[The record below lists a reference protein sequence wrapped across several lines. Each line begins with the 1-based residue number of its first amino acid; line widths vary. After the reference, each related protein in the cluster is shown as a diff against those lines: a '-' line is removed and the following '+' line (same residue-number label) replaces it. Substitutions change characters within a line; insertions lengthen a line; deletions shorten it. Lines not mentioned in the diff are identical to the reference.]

1 MTNKIKQYEL
11 WHHTITAIGVIGIAI
26 AYLMIIA
33 LNNIMY
39 EGNISW
45 DFMIY
50 CTMCGAPFVIVEG
63 IFCQEMV
70 KFCNR
75 KAWGHKYEKWVFT
88 SQLLLNILTAI
99 GFTIIAFMI
108 FDPHDHETFTELANE
123 MYFNISIVADAMV
136 ATVILLLAKY
146 VDQLDYSKLRDKQLE
161 EQELLITQ
169 MRYHQLKAQVNPHFL
184 FNSLNVLASLI
195 NIDQGKA
202 VKFTKELASIYRY
215 FLTNDNKNELSSLK
229 EELNFAS
236 QYSNIIQIRY
246 DEGLTVHLPQITDPV
261 TAALRIIPTSVQ
273 LLIEN
278 ACKHNIASA
287 ERPLTIDVYLDNNNV
302 IVTNNINPR
311 PRPADSTGLG
321 LSGLVSKYEIITK
334 RKIEIIKTDEKFTVK
349 VPLLS
354 AAEAQNIFSQQ

>member
-1 MTNKIKQYEL
+1 MTSKNKHYEL
-11 WHHTITAIGVIGIAI
+11 WHHTVTAIGVIGVAI

-39 EGNISW
+39 ESDITW

-70 KFCNR
+70 KYCNR
-75 KAWGHKYEKWVFT
+75 KKWGHQYEKLVFT
-88 SQLLLNILTAI
+88 LQLLLNIVIAI
-99 GFTIIAFMI
+99 GFTVLAFLI
-108 FDPHDHETFTELANE
+108 FDPKEHDSFMELVNE
-123 MYFNISIVADAMV
+123 IYFKISVVADAMV

-146 VDQLDYSKLRDKQLE
+146 VDQLDYSKLQDKQLQ

-184 FNSLNVLASLI
+184 FNSLNVLATLV
-195 NIDQGKA
+195 NIDQNKA
-202 VKFTKELASIYRY
+202 AKYTKELASIYRY
-215 FLTNDNKNELSSLK
+215 FLTKDKSELASLK

-236 QYSNIIQIRY
+236 QYANILQIRY
-246 DEGLTVHLPQITDPV
+246 DEGLTVNLPQITDLM
-261 TAALRIIPTSVQ
+261 TASLRVIPTSIQ

-287 ERPLTIDVYLDNNNV
+287 EHPLTIDVYIDNNRIV
-302 IVTNNINPR
+302 VTNNINPR

-321 LSGLVSKYEIITK
+321 LSGLQSKYEIITK
-334 RKIEIIKTDEKFTVK
+334 RKIEITETSEKFIVK
-349 VPLLS
+349 IPLLT
-354 AAEAQNIFSQQ
+354 AAESQNLFSI

>member
-1 MTNKIKQYEL
+1 M
-11 WHHTITAIGVIGIAI
+11 TAIGCIGVAV

-33 LNNIMY
+33 LNNILY
-39 EGNISW
+39 EGNITW
-45 DFMIY
+45 NFMIY

-88 SQLLLNILTAI
+88 LQLLLNIIVALA
-99 GFTIIAFMI
+99 FTIIAFLV
-108 FDPHDHETFTELANE
+108 FDPNEHETFADLADEL
-123 MYFNISIVADAMV
+123 YFKISMVADAMV
-136 ATVILLLAKY
+136 VTVILLLAKY
-146 VDQLDYSKLRDKQLE
+146 VDQLGYSKYRDKQFE
-161 EQELLITQ
+161 EQELRMTQ

-195 NIDQGKA
+195 NIDQKKA
-202 VKFTKELASIYRY
+202 VKYTKELASIYRY
-215 FLTNDNKNELSSLK
+215 FLTNDNRSELSTLK
-229 EELNFAS
+229 EELNFAA
-236 QYSNIIQIRY
+236 QYSSILQIRY
-246 DEGLTVHLPQITDPV
+246 DEGLTVNLPQLTDPA
-261 TAALRIIPTSVQ
+261 TAALRVIPTSVQ

-287 ERPLTIDVYLDNNNV
+287 EKPLVVDVFIDNGNAV
-302 IVTNNINPR
+302 VTNNINPR

-321 LSGLVSKYEIITK
+321 LSGLQSKYEIITK
-334 RKIEIIKTDEKFTVK
+334 RKIEIVAADDKFTVK

-354 AAEAQNIFSQQ
+354 AAESQNIFSQP

>member
-1 MTNKIKQYEL
+1 MTSKNKHYEL
-11 WHHTITAIGVIGIAI
+11 WHHTVTAIGIIGVAI
-26 AYLMIIA
+26 SYLMIIA

-39 EGNISW
+39 ESDITW

-70 KFCNR
+70 KYCNR
-75 KAWGHKYEKWVFT
+75 KKWGHLYEKLVFT
-88 SQLLLNILTAI
+88 LQLLLNILIAS
-99 GFTIIAFMI
+99 GFTMLAFLI
-108 FDPHDHETFTELANE
+108 FDPKEHDSFMGLVDEI
-123 MYFNISIVADAMV
+123 YFKISIVADAMV

-146 VDQLDYSKLRDKQLE
+146 VDQLDYSKLRDKQLQ

-184 FNSLNVLASLI
+184 FNSLNVLATLVS
-195 NIDQGKA
+195 IDQNKA
-202 VKFTKELASIYRY
+202 AKYTKELASIYRY
-215 FLTNDNKNELSSLK
+215 FLTKDKSELASLK

-236 QYSNIIQIRY
+236 QYANILQIRY
-246 DEGLTVHLPQITDPV
+246 EEGLTINLPQITDSMI
-261 TAALRIIPTSVQ
+261 ASLRVIPTSIQ

-287 ERPLTIDVYLDNNNV
+287 EHPLTIDVYVDSNRIV
-302 IVTNNINPR
+302 VTNNINPR

-321 LSGLVSKYEIITK
+321 LSGLQSKYEIITK
-334 RKIEIIKTDEKFTVK
+334 RNIEITETPEKFMVK
-349 VPLLS
+349 IPLLT
-354 AAEAQNIFSQQ
+354 AAESQNLFSI

>member
-1 MTNKIKQYEL
+1 MTSKNKHYEL
-11 WHHTITAIGVIGIAI
+11 WHHTVTAIGIIGVAI

-39 EGNISW
+39 ESDITW

-70 KFCNR
+70 KYCNR
-75 KAWGHKYEKWVFT
+75 KKWGHLYEKLVFT
-88 SQLLLNILTAI
+88 LQLLLNILIAS
-99 GFTIIAFMI
+99 GFTMLAFLI
-108 FDPHDHETFTELANE
+108 FDPKEHDSFMGLVDEI
-123 MYFNISIVADAMV
+123 YFKISIVADAMV

-146 VDQLDYSKLRDKQLE
+146 VDQLDYSKLRDKQLQ

-184 FNSLNVLASLI
+184 FNSLNVLATLVS
-195 NIDQGKA
+195 IDQNKA
-202 VKFTKELASIYRY
+202 AKYTKELASIYRY
-215 FLTNDNKNELSSLK
+215 FLTKDKSELASLK

-236 QYSNIIQIRY
+236 QYANILQIRY
-246 DEGLTVHLPQITDPV
+246 EEGLTINLPQITDSMI
-261 TAALRIIPTSVQ
+261 ASLRVIPTSIQ

-287 ERPLTIDVYLDNNNV
+287 EHPLTIDVYVDSNRIV
-302 IVTNNINPR
+302 VTNNINPR

-321 LSGLVSKYEIITK
+321 LSGLQSKYEIITK
-334 RKIEIIKTDEKFTVK
+334 RNIEITETPEKFMVK
-349 VPLLS
+349 IPLLT
-354 AAEAQNIFSQQ
+354 AAESQNLFSI

>member
-1 MTNKIKQYEL
+1 MTNKTKHYEL
-11 WHHTITAIGVIGIAI
+11 WHHTMTAIGCIGVAV
-26 AYLMIIA
+26 AYLLMIA
-33 LNNIMY
+33 LNNILY
-39 EGNISW
+39 EGTISW
-45 DFMIY
+45 NFMIY

-75 KAWGHKYEKWVFT
+75 KAWGHTYEKWVFT
-88 SQLLLNILTAI
+88 SQLLLNIIVTV
-99 GFTIIAFMI
+99 GFTIIAFLI
-108 FDPHDHETFTELANE
+108 FDPHDHETFSELANE

-146 VDQLDYSKLRDKQLE
+146 VDQLDYSKLRDKQIE
-161 EQELLITQ
+161 AQELRMTQ

-195 NIDQGKA
+195 NIDQNKA
-202 VKFTKELASIYRY
+202 VKYTKELASIYRY
-215 FLTNDNKNELSSLK
+215 FLTNDNRNELSSLK
-229 EELNFAS
+229 EELNFAT
-236 QYSNIIQIRY
+236 QYSNILQIRY
-246 DEGLTVHLPQITDPV
+246 EEGLTVNLPQLTDTV
-261 TAALRIIPTSVQ
+261 TAALRIIPTSIQ

-287 ERPLTIDVYLDNNNV
+287 EKPLIVDVFIDNNNIV
-302 IVTNNINPR
+302 VTNNINPR

-321 LSGLVSKYEIITK
+321 LSGLQSKYEIITK
-334 RKIEIIKTDEKFTVK
+334 RKIEIIATVEKFTVK

-354 AAEAQNIFSQQ
+354 AAESQNIFSQP

>member
-1 MTNKIKQYEL
+1 MTDKIKHYEL

-26 AYLMIIA
+26 SYLMIIA

-50 CTMCGAPFVIVEG
+50 CTMCGAPFVIVIG

-75 KAWGHKYEKWVFT
+75 KSWGQKYEKWVFT
-88 SQLLLNILTAI
+88 SQLLLNILTAS
-99 GFTIIAFMI
+99 GFTIIAFLI
-108 FDPHDHETFTELANE
+108 FDPHDHEKFTELANE
-123 MYFNISIVADAMV
+123 MYFKISIVADAMV

-195 NIDQGKA
+195 NIDQKKA
-202 VKFTKELASIYRY
+202 IKYTKELASIYRY

-236 QYSNIIQIRY
+236 QYSSILQIRY

-261 TAALRIIPTSVQ
+261 TAALSIIPTSVQ

-287 ERPLTIDVYLDNNNV
+287 EKPLIVDVFLDENYV
-302 IVTNNINPR
+302 VVTNNINPR
-311 PRPADSTGLG
+311 PRSADSTGLG

-334 RKIEIIKTDEKFTVK
+334 RKIKIIETAEKFTVK

>member
-1 MTNKIKQYEL
+1 MTNKIKHYEL

-50 CTMCGAPFVIVEG
+50 CTMCGAPFVIVIG

-70 KFCNR
+70 KYCNR

-88 SQLLLNILTAI
+88 SQLLLNIAI
-99 GFTIIAFMI
+99 ATLFTILAFLI
-108 FDPHDHETFTELANE
+108 FDPNEHESFAGLADE

-161 EQELLITQ
+161 EQELLMTQ
-169 MRYHQLKAQVNPHFL
+169 MRYHQLRAQVNPHFL

-195 NIDQGKA
+195 NIDQNKA
-202 VKFTKELASIYRY
+202 VKYTKELASIYRY

-334 RKIEIIKTDEKFTVK
+334 RKIEIIETDEKFTVK